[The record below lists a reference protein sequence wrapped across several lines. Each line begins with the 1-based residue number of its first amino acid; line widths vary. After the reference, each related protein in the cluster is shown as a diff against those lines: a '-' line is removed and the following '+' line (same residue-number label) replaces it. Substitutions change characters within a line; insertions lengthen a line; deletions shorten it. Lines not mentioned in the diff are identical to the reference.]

1 MEGPQGSD
9 GGARLL
15 AAART
20 RTRASASDEL
30 TQDLIDLLKEAGF
43 QPGDRLPSVT
53 ALAERF
59 GVAPPTMREAL
70 RSLQA
75 LGFLYFRH
83 GSGVYVREPL
93 ERVIVSNPYSGQLE
107 TDVIL
112 DLIDARLL
120 IEPHLAALAVTR
132 ATDESLAEVERLL
145 DRADESLSGQDDV
158 LSDLNLNFHRAIA
171 RLSGQSV
178 LGQTIDS
185 LLDLYAAEQMV
196 ILQVYDNRARDAREH
211 HAVLEAIRAGEPED
225 AAAQMREHLTGV
237 RAVVE
242 ERLRGSAT
250 KRRRRT
256 RS

>member
-1 MEGPQGSD
+1 MEEARD

-15 AAART
+15 AAAQA

-30 TQDLIDLLKEAGF
+30 TRALIDLLKESGF

-70 RSLQA
+70 RGLQA
-75 LGFLYFRH
+75 LGFLHFRH

-93 ERVIVSNPYSGQLE
+93 ERVIVSNPYSGRLE

-120 IEPHLAALAVTR
+120 IEPHLAALAATR
-132 ATDESLAEVERLL
+132 ATKDELAEVERLL
-145 DRADESLSGQDDV
+145 ARADESLSGQDEV
-158 LSDLNLNFHRAIA
+158 LSEVNLDFHRGIA
-171 RLSGQSV
+171 RLSGNAV
-178 LGQTIDS
+178 LAQTIDS
-185 LLDLYAAEQMV
+185 LVELYAPEQLI
-196 ILQVYDNRARDAREH
+196 ILQVYDNRAHDAREH
-211 HAVLEAIRAGEPED
+211 HAVLDAIRAGQPEQ

-242 ERLRGSAT
+242 ERLR
-250 KRRRRT
+250 T
-256 RS
+256 RPKPRGK